1 MLPGLD
7 GLSYKERL
15 ERLGLFPLECRRL
28 RGDLIEVYEIMR
40 GSDQRDSQYRFTK
53 VEEFKTRR
61 HRFKVRGERYKS
73 VQRGN
78 VFTHRVVSVWNK
90 LPEVVVEA
98 GTILSFKK
106 RLDSYMGK
114 MGIEGY
120 GPNAGN
126 WD

>member
-1 MLPGLD
+1 M
-7 GLSYKERL
+7 
-15 ERLGLFPLECRRL
+15 CR
-28 RGDLIEVYEIMR
+28 GAIF
-40 GSDQRDSQYRFTK
+40 SQR
-53 VEEFKTRR
+53 VA
-61 HRFKVRGERYKS
+61 
-73 VQRGN
+73 
-78 VFTHRVVSVWNK
+78 SVWNK

-120 GPNAGN
+120 RPNAGN